1 MVVIKPVSV
10 FRAIQCHATQG
21 VVSVTALPASKA
33 STVVKSVMLAHMALD
48 VALNAIAMLFIR
60 KNRQNAMQ
68 LMAIAPVKRD
78 GREKDVHEDVEL
90 GTLGENALLSAPVIS
105 HT

>member
-1 MVVIKPVSV
+1 MSFVANQLIQPVRYSFGTLV
-10 FRAIQCHATQG
+10 AILKDHTFLSSFQ
-21 VVSVTALPASKA
+21 
-33 STVVKSVMLAHMALD
+33 SVMLAHMALD

-78 GREKDVHEDVEL
+78 GREKDVHEV
-90 GTLGENALLSAPVIS
+90 SKYV
-105 HT
+105 